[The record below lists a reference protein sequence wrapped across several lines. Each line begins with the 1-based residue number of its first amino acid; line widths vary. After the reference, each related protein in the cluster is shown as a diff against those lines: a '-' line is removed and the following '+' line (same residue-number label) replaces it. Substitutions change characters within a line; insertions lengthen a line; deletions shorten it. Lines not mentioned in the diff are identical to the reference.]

1 VQQVAQQKTQSTN
14 PMDQLAG
21 FMGSFMTTLMDPIRI
36 GLEESVRRVVVKVKW
51 NEPGRPEQ
59 SFEVVNFMTDPSKL
73 DMALMGGAP
82 AAAAGGKSAPPTP
95 GSPTGAGSSGFNLKP
110 ISR

>member
-1 VQQVAQQKTQSTN
+1 
-14 PMDQLAG
+14 MDLLAG

-73 DMALMGGAP
+73 DMALMGGS
-82 AAAAGGKSAPPTP
+82 AAGRGGRQGCDVHARLD
-95 GSPTGAGSSGFNLKP
+95 GNTGAGSSPFNLNP
-110 ISR
+110 S

>member
-1 VQQVAQQKTQSTN
+1 V
-14 PMDQLAG
+14 
-21 FMGSFMTTLMDPIRI
+21 

-73 DMALMGGAP
+73 DMALTGGS
-82 AAAAGGKSAPPTP
+82 AAASAAGGKGTTP
-95 GSPTGAGSSGFNLKP
+95 ATGSTGTAGTGSSGINLKP
-110 ISR
+110 FGK

>member
-1 VQQVAQQKTQSTN
+1 
-14 PMDQLAG
+14 
-21 FMGSFMTTLMDPIRI
+21 MGSFMTTLMDPIRI

-73 DMALMGGAP
+73 DMALTGGSAASPPGSKSPTPP
-82 AAAAGGKSAPPTP
+82 AP
-95 GSPTGAGSSGFNLKP
+95 GSPPGGGSPAFNLKP
-110 ISR
+110 FGT